1 MGFASAQRGA
11 VWTACRCAMTLGL
24 DSSATPRVLVTRG
37 LATPEAWIGRLAESL
52 RPIRLD
58 VLPVQSAGRVA
69 ERVSRLRPR
78 VVVVDEPSLAG
89 VGWSLLRRIRRI
101 DGSVA
106 CLMVVS
112 RAEPTLLSQA
122 LQLSAY
128 SVFEMPVDVDLMG
141 KMVSRLLRR
150 VN

>member
-1 MGFASAQRGA
+1 
-11 VWTACRCAMTLGL
+11 MTFGL
-24 DSSATPRVLVTRG
+24 DPNVTPRVVVTQG
-37 LATPEAWIGRLAESL
+37 LEIPEAWVGRLAESL
-52 RPIRLD
+52 RPARVD
-58 VLPVQSAGRVA
+58 VVSVRPPERVV

-78 VVVVDEPSLAG
+78 VVVVDEPSLTGA
-89 VGWSLLRRIRRI
+89 GWSLLRQIRRI

-112 RAEPTLLSQA
+112 RAEPMLLNQA

-128 SVFEMPVDVDLMG
+128 SVFEMPVDVELMG
-141 KMVSRLLRR
+141 EMVSRLLRR